1 MSGEIKELGG
11 MRMFE
16 TSNTNSRILLACL
29 ILGLTLIGVYSSYLG
44 NQIYT
49 LKQEVTVL
57 QEQNLGSINDLNNS
71 IADLNKSLIVCITD
85 VNGNTQYNQKTGL
98 PLCDSLRNFAT
109 GFYQEHQ
116 FALVDHRNAIIDLN
130 RNVLGHEQV
139 LVKIVGD
146 LYQQPQ
152 EGVSE

>member
-1 MSGEIKELGG
+1 MTDDVQELGG
-11 MRMFE
+11 MKMYE
-16 TSNTNSRILLACL
+16 DNGLWKLEIVICL
-29 ILGLTLIGVYSSYLG
+29 ICVVTLIGYTFNLG
-44 NQIYT
+44 NQTNI
-49 LKQEVTVL
+49 LKQEVVVL

-152 EGVSE
+152 EGVSK

>member
-1 MSGEIKELGG
+1 MTDDVQELGG
-11 MRMFE
+11 MKMYE
-16 TSNTNSRILLACL
+16 DNGLWKLEIVICL
-29 ILGLTLIGVYSSYLG
+29 ICVVTLIGYTFNLG
-44 NQIYT
+44 NQTNI
-49 LKQEVTVL
+49 LKQEVVVL

-116 FALVDHRNAIIDLN
+116 LALVDHRNAIIDLN